1 MTNNSTFPSFT
12 ISYGRRLVFFLC
24 VSVLC
29 FLITNLIVGLLI
41 SLKGATPALIRIS
54 AVLQDVLV
62 FILPA
67 VATSLL
73 ITRLPARFLAVDRA
87 PSFKIV
93 LLSLTTLVVSIP
105 AMNCL
110 IAWNESITMP
120 DALSGMEQWMRN
132 AESQAGATIKILL
145 GDGSMG
151 TFILSILIV
160 GILAGFSEEIF
171 FRGALQRLLASG
183 GIGGQ
188 SAIWIAA
195 FIFSATHLQ
204 FYGFFPRL
212 LLGAYFGYLL
222 YWTGCL
228 WIPII
233 VHIANNALYIV
244 SLKVSSSSASSVDL
258 NSFGSHDY
266 IIAALSVCMTAFML
280 GIIYKFTVKKLSNG
294 CIGH

>member
-29 FLITNLIVGLLI
+29 FLITNLLVGLLI

-67 VATSLL
+67 VVTSLL
-73 ITRLPARFLAVDRA
+73 ITRLPARFLAIDKG
-87 PSFKIV
+87 PSLKFA
-93 LLSLTTLVVSIP
+93 LLSVATLIV
-105 AMNCL
+105 AMPWMNWL
-110 IAWNESITMP
+110 IAWNESISLP
-120 DALSGMEQWMRN
+120 DGLSGVEQWMRD
-132 AESQAGATIKILL
+132 AETRAGAAVSVLL
-145 GDGSMG
+145 GDGSVA
-151 TFILSILIV
+151 TFILSILII
-160 GILAGFSEEIF
+160 GILAGLSEEIF

-188 SAIWIAA
+188 TAIWIAA

-222 YWTGCL
+222 YWTGSL

-233 VHIANNALYIV
+233 VHITNNVLYII
-244 SLKVSSSSASSVDL
+244 SLKMSNASTSSVDL
-258 NSFGSHDY
+258 NNFGSQDY
-266 IIAALSVCMTAFML
+266 IIAALSACVTAFML
-280 GIIYKFTVKKLSNG
+280 GLIYKLSVKKISDDCKG
-294 CIGH
+294 R